1 MGTSQLI
8 NDENLRQQ
16 ADKFSKGEEID
27 ETCLVGMT
35 STQNDS
41 SKDDAPPVKKFKK
54 SDQPKMVTKDGE
66 QLMGDASVYQHLEEK
81 QPTFLNNLKTIL
93 KPSGDLKS
101 LILKSV
107 NAEFLFAEKQVFPCK
122 VEF

>member
-1 MGTSQLI
+1 MG
-8 NDENLRQQ
+8 
-16 ADKFSKGEEID
+16 
-27 ETCLVGMT
+27 GMT

-54 SDQPKMVTKDGE
+54 SEFDKCLVAQQKQCMELRIGAQLELMFEFHPGWAESMVTKDGE

-107 NAEFLFAEKQVFPCK
+107 NAEFL
-122 VEF
+122 